1 MSNYFTQHSQ
11 YKTHNDPTT
20 ATKTKQINSPKTTTI
35 STYQVIQKAGQ
46 SGANLTSPQTA
57 TGTFKNVQNTNASA
71 ATTYPAKMNS
81 HLLDHG
87 YGATLQPSFTMDPPK
102 KDNDFRITNYY
113 KAVKR
118 RRMTPP
124 PSPTPPKQIKQE
136 IVIKQSAKQNK
147 RYSEGTRYDTSLGL
161 LTKKFIDLLQDSQDG
176 SVNLNQASV
185 TLNVQKRRI
194 YDITNVLEGI
204 GILEKKSKNNIQW
217 KLGHS
222 LVNQDKCVRMQVES
236 NGLEQKENHLDEMI
250 KTIRHE
256 LNSQFENTQCA
267 YLTNLDIMKLPVFK
281 DQTVIIIKAPPEAKL
296 VLPGSQNPREIHLK
310 ADKGGEI
317 DVFLCPEANS
327 DVAQPISDPLL
338 DDIKPLIAP
347 LVEKFLSPRFKK
359 ESSLKYPHCTTQRN
373 LSNSLFGGV
382 ASDQDDKPL
391 LPQSKYDLSYQ
402 SPITSTIASSNS
414 SSAGSSQNNLENRL
428 SGHYVKSEP
437 SGNKSDSSDSS
448 RDDIVPLKNDVK
460 MNRLLFSPLKNGGKS
475 QNMLDIEH
483 YSPHASTDVQLATV
497 EHDFDAISSF
507 LSIEPPLDTEYN
519 FSLNHS
525 EGLCDL
531 FDFDL

>member
-11 YKTHNDPTT
+11 YKTHNDQSA
-20 ATKTKQINSPKTTTI
+20 ATKTKQLNWPKPASI
-35 STYQVIQKAGQ
+35 GTYQVIQKAGQ
-46 SGANLTSPQTA
+46 SGTNLTSQQTA
-57 TGTFKNVQNTNASA
+57 TFKNVQNTIAGA

-87 YGATLQPSFTMDPPK
+87 YGATLQPSFTLDTPK

-136 IVIKQSAKQNK
+136 IVIKPSAKQNK

-161 LTKKFIDLLQDSQDG
+161 LTKKFIDLLQDSLDG

-222 LVNQDKCVRMQVES
+222 LVNQDKCVRMQGES
-236 NGLEQKENHLDEMI
+236 NSLEQKENHLDEMI

-256 LNSQFENTQCA
+256 LSSQFESTQSA

-296 VLPGSQNPREIHLK
+296 VLPGSSNPREIHLK

-317 DVFLCPEANS
+317 DVFLCPEASS

-359 ESSLKYPHCTTQRN
+359 ESSLKYPYCTAQRN
-373 LSNSLFGGV
+373 LSNSLFGV
-382 ASDQDDKPL
+382 ASEQDDKPL
-391 LPQSKYDLSYQ
+391 LPHSKYDLSYQ
-402 SPITSTIASSNS
+402 SPITSSIANRNS
-414 SSAGSSQNNLENRL
+414 LAGNSQNEVENRPRD
-428 SGHYVKSEP
+428 HYVKGEP

-475 QNMLDIEH
+475 HILDIEH
-483 YSPHASTDVQLATV
+483 YSPLQHAPTDVQLAPV
-497 EHDFDAISSF
+497 DNNDFDAFSRF
-507 LSIEPPLDTEYN
+507 LSIEPPLDAEYN